1 MRVAPRAVPTLS
13 GENKLSHRPR
23 RTSFTGMYPDLYSL
37 SCILELINRPS
48 CFNPLVDVAGVE
60 PALTVLSKHLAY
72 AQNAK

>member
-13 GENKLSHRPR
+13 GAIKLSHRAPR
-23 RTSFTGMYPDLYSL
+23 SSVLYSRL
-37 SCILELINRPS
+37 NNRPS
-48 CFNPLVDVAGVE
+48 CFNPLVDVAGIE